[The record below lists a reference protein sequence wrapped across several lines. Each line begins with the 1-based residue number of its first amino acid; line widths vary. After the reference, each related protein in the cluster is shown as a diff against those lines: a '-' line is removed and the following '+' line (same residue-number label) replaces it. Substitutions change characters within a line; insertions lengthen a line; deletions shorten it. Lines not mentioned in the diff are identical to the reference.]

1 MQRLAVHYEL
11 REGTRDH
18 SAVKKI
24 IRCYK
29 NGFSNLYSFPRACIC
44 PQTDGSNGPR
54 DKSNS
59 RVCYYC
65 QSNLR
70 GRYYGHSTSNL
81 TKITSFRVTMAKVTS
96 ERPMSGNRLTP
107 DKARPLLEKNH
118 KGTVRVCSTATGPNE
133 YKQQEGDR
141 TYARV
146 LSAFPNRPVA

>member
-11 REGTRDH
+11 GEGTRDH

-59 RVCYYC
+59 RGSYYC
-65 QSNLR
+65 QSNLS
-70 GRYYGHSTSNL
+70 GSYYCQSNSSGCYYGHSTSNL
-81 TKITSFRVTMAKVTS
+81 TKITSFRVTYAKDNLLQRYYAKSNILQSYYGEGNIGTAYV
-96 ERPMSGNRLTP
+96 RKQVDSGQ
-107 DKARPLLEKNH
+107 
-118 KGTVRVCSTATGPNE
+118 G
-133 YKQQEGDR
+133 
-141 TYARV
+141 
-146 LSAFPNRPVA
+146 